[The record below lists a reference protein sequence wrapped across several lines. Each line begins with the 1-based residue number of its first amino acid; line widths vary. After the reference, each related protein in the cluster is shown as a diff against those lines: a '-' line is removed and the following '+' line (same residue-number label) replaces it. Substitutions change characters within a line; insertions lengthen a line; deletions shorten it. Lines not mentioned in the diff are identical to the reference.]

1 MSINKI
7 DYYYCHVLQNL
18 PLNKYFQNMQT
29 ITVRIKPATQP
40 TLVRHTLDEPS
51 KLRAMNLTLIPDVEE
66 PHILRLRIP
75 Y

>member
-1 MSINKI
+1 
-7 DYYYCHVLQNL
+7 
-18 PLNKYFQNMQT
+18 MQT

-66 PHILRLRIP
+66 PQILRLRIP